1 MKGLLVF
8 LLLLISFIVNVE
20 LKCQPNEVLDEQTQT
35 CQKFCEI
42 GEVFNLET
50 STCESNT
57 TNYNCPEG
65 QIFNN
70 QTSLCED
77 KPQPNNGGKPVNEGG
92 DPVNEGGDPVNGGGD
107 PVNGG
112 GDPVN
117 NPKPKQD
124 KCIDGII
131 KDGKCTCPPN

>member
-107 PVNGG
+107 PVN
-112 GDPVN
+112 